1 MKLSI
6 IAAVSNNNII
16 GNENRLIWHMPA
28 DLKRF
33 KSATMGH
40 TLIMGRKTFQS
51 IGKPLPGR
59 KTIVVTRQKDL
70 DTQGCPKASSFKEAV
85 NLVKK
90 ESEVFVV
97 GGAEIYQ
104 QALESYYT
112 KRIYL
117 TRIFADFDGDT
128 YFPEIDTEKWVLIER
143 EDYEPDEKNTYPYA
157 FLEYKRK
164 VKKTIKTK

>member
-6 IAAVSNNNII
+6 IAAVANNKVI

-33 KSATMGH
+33 KNITMGH

-59 KTIVVTRQKDL
+59 KTIVVTKQKDL
-70 DTQGCPKASSFKEAV
+70 DTQGCQKASSFKEAL
-85 NLVKK
+85 NMVKDEK
-90 ESEVFVV
+90 EVFVA
-97 GGAEIYQ
+97 GGAEIYE
-104 QALESYYT
+104 QALNSYYT
-112 KRIYL
+112 KKIYL

-128 YFPEIDTEKWVLIER
+128 FFPDIDPKKWEIIDR
-143 EDYEPDEKNTYPYA
+143 FDYEPDDKNIYPYA

-164 VKKTIKTK
+164 VKKKPKGA

>member
-6 IAAVSNNNII
+6 IAAVSNNNVI
-16 GNENRLIWHMPA
+16 GNDNRLIWHMPA

-33 KSATMGH
+33 KNITMGH

-59 KTIVVTRQKDL
+59 KTIVVTRQKDF
-70 DTQGCPKASSFKEAV
+70 DTQGCQKASSFKEAIK
-85 NLVKK
+85 LVKDQ
-90 ESEVFVV
+90 SEVFIA

-104 QALESYYT
+104 QALESHYT
-112 KRIYL
+112 KKIYL
-117 TRIFADFDGDT
+117 TRIFADFEGDT
-128 YFPEIDTEKWVLIER
+128 YFPELDTQKWQVIDR
-143 EDYEPDEKNTYPYA
+143 ADYEPDEKNIYPYA

-164 VKKTIKTK
+164 VNKKPKSK

>member
-6 IAAVSNNNII
+6 IAAVSNNNVI

-33 KSATMGH
+33 KNITIGH

-59 KTIVVTRQKDL
+59 TTIVVTSQEEL
-70 DTQGCPKASSFKEAV
+70 DIQGCPKATSFKEAIK
-85 NLVKK
+85 LVKDEK
-90 ESEVFVV
+90 EVFIV

-104 QALESYYT
+104 QAIKSYYT
-112 KRIYL
+112 KKIYL
-117 TRIFADFDGDT
+117 TRIFADFEGDT
-128 YFPEIDTEKWVLIER
+128 YFPEIYPEKWELIER
-143 EDYEPDEKNTYPYA
+143 IDYEPDEKNIYPYA
-157 FLEYKRK
+157 FLVYKRK
-164 VKKTIKTK
+164 VRKKPQSM